1 MVSRRDLITG
11 TGASLAIGA
20 AAAATAATA
29 AAATGRRAQA
39 SFPTPNPGGKLLA
52 NKARA
57 YEVMARLGLDGL
69 VAANPLNVFYLTNT
83 VTLGVKFRS
92 DPGGYATLPRDPSQ
106 PAFLVCTTAETWDIA
121 NHDREVPETI
131 FYSSARAGEARFPGM
146 EPAANRPRD
155 YAQRDG
161 VAFTEREK
169 NWIATQERVNA
180 SVAPGAA
187 WALVRAL
194 QHSGLTRGRIGV
206 DDLRVKLMLDEIGF
220 SGVTFVPADDVFK
233 LIRMVK
239 TAPEID
245 LMRVAGH
252 NNEAAAMAAMRR
264 MAPGLRFADF
274 QDLFRQECAD
284 RGSTMS
290 SIILGMPGGMTPD
303 ETTVRGKPYIVD
315 AVSTFGEYSG
325 DFARTLVFGEPT
337 REILARAKANRLAR
351 EAVFE
356 IVKPGVA
363 FSKLRDVAVDTMVRA
378 GIPAQLVFV
387 TPHSVG
393 LSHTDQP
400 YRLAGIDDTP
410 LQHVLEENMV
420 LTIDLPYI
428 EVGWGSGHNEDLF
441 RVTRTGY
448 EALNPESDPL
458 VVV

>member
-1 MVSRRDLITG
+1 
-11 TGASLAIGA
+11 
-20 AAAATAATA
+20 
-29 AAATGRRAQA
+29 
-39 SFPTPNPGGKLLA
+39 
-52 NKARA
+52 
-57 YEVMARLGLDGL
+57 
-69 VAANPLNVFYLTNT
+69 
-83 VTLGVKFRS
+83 
-92 DPGGYATLPRDPSQ
+92 
-106 PAFLVCTTAETWDIA
+106 
-121 NHDREVPETI
+121 
-131 FYSSARAGEARFPGM
+131 
-146 EPAANRPRD
+146 
-155 YAQRDG
+155 
-161 VAFTEREK
+161 
-169 NWIATQERVNA
+169 
-180 SVAPGAA
+180 
-187 WALVRAL
+187 
-194 QHSGLTRGRIGV
+194 
-206 DDLRVKLMLDEIGF
+206 
-220 SGVTFVPADDVFK
+220 
-233 LIRMVK
+233 
-239 TAPEID
+239 
-245 LMRVAGH
+245 
-252 NNEAAAMAAMRR
+252 
-264 MAPGLRFADF
+264 
-274 QDLFRQECAD
+274 
-284 RGSTMS
+284 MS

-363 FSKLRDVAVDTMVRA
+363 FSKLRDVAFDTMVKA

-400 YRLAGIDDTP
+400 YRLAGIDEAP